1 MARGQPVRK
10 KAMPAMM
17 RVMRKP
23 YKTPTFANIDAKPS
37 RSHGLCECGGGV
49 LSGSKTRK
57 RVYLETI

>member
-1 MARGQPVRK
+1 MH
-10 KAMPAMM
+10 AMMRAMM

-23 YKTPTFANIDAKPS
+23 YTTPTFGNIDTKPLTPHALS
-37 RSHGLCECGGGV
+37 ECGGGV